1 MTKKIRY
8 YYWLIRAFLRKNA
21 RFMIISGIGSFFLIF
36 LIINFYP
43 VINATLFTKKE
54 VIGIVGE
61 YQVQAPPTEIAA
73 HISNPLIEINEKG
86 QIVPLLIDSWSIS
99 KDEKTYRF
107 LLKKNL
113 YWSDKKPFT
122 ARDISYKF
130 TGITMKVI
138 DDTTIEFQLSQ
149 KLATFPIYLT
159 RPLIKYPLIGI
170 AGVYDRQSYK
180 ASKGNITEISLIP
193 NKKDLPTI
201 TYKMYTN
208 DDALVNAYK
217 RGEIRSFKTSRKS
230 VADTFTTWKNS
241 NVTPSIDY
249 SQIMTLFYNTKAGI
263 LEDTDFRRA
272 LNYAIPPEKVNGQ
285 PASGPIPPTS
295 WAYYSKLKRYAYDPE
310 KAQGIIDKKSAS
322 QSATLSLTTFYE
334 YINVAEEL
342 KKNFEA
348 VGVKVNLKVLS
359 YIPDDFELL
368 LTAWSPPQDPDQY
381 FFWHSTQQEGNIT
394 KLKNVKID
402 KELEDGRKFIKV
414 AQRKAVYQQFQKTLV
429 DEAPANFLYYPY
441 QYEVTRK

>member
-1 MTKKIRY
+1 
-8 YYWLIRAFLRKNA
+8 
-21 RFMIISGIGSFFLIF
+21 MIISCIASFFLIF
-36 LIINFYP
+36 SIINFYP
-43 VINATLFTKKE
+43 VIDATLFTKQEIIGLEGEFE
-54 VIGIVGE
+54 V
-61 YQVQAPPTEIAA
+61 QSPPAEIASQ
-73 HISNPLIEINEKG
+73 ISNPLIEINEKG
-86 QIVPLLIDSWSIS
+86 QIVPLLIDSWTIS

-107 LLKKNL
+107 NLKKNL

-138 DDTTIEFQLSQ
+138 DDSTIEFHLSQ

-170 AGVYDRQSYK
+170 AGVYDRQNYK
-180 ASKGNITEISLIP
+180 ASKGKITEIHLIP
-193 NKKDLPTI
+193 NKKDLPAI
-201 TYKMYTN
+201 TYKMYAN

-217 RGEIRSFKTSRKS
+217 RGEIRTFKTSSKS
-230 VADTFTTWKNS
+230 VADSFSSWKNS
-241 NVTPSIDY
+241 VVTKSVDY
-249 SQIMTLFYNTKAGI
+249 SQIMTLFYNTKAGV
-263 LEDTDFRRA
+263 LEDNDFRRA
-272 LNYAIPPEKVNGQ
+272 LNYATPPEKVNGQ

-295 WAYYSKLKRYAYDPE
+295 WAYYSNLKRYAYDPE
-310 KAQGIIDKKSAS
+310 KAQGIIEKKSAS
-322 QSATLSLTTFYE
+322 ESATLSLTTFYE
-334 YINVAEEL
+334 YISVAEEL

-348 VGVKVNLKVLS
+348 VGVKVNLKILS
-359 YIPDDFELL
+359 YIPSDFEML

-381 FFWHSTQQEGNIT
+381 FYWHSTQTEGNIT
-394 KLKNVKID
+394 RLNNVKID

-441 QYEVTRK
+441 QYEVKRK

>member
-8 YYWLIRAFLRKNA
+8 YYWLLRAFFSKNA
-21 RFMIISGIGSFFLIF
+21 RFIIISGIGSFFLIF
-36 LIINFYP
+36 SIINFYP
-43 VINATLFTKKE
+43 VISATLFTQRE
-54 VIGIVGE
+54 IIGLVGE
-61 YQVQAPPTEIAA
+61 YQVQTPPAEIAA
-73 HISNPLIEINEKG
+73 HISNPLIDVNEKG
-86 QIVPLLIDSWSIS
+86 QIVPLLIDSWTVS

-107 LLKKNL
+107 NLKKNL

-138 DDTTIEFQLSQ
+138 NDTTIEFQLSQ

-159 RPLIKYPLIGI
+159 RPLIKHPLIGI
-170 AGVYDRQSYK
+170 AGVYDRQNYK

-201 TYKMYTN
+201 TYKMYRN
-208 DDALVNAYK
+208 DDELVNAYK

-230 VADTFTTWKNS
+230 VADVFETWKNS
-241 NVTPSIDY
+241 TVTKSVDY
-249 SQIMTLFYNTKAGI
+249 SQIMTLFYNTEAGI
-263 LEDTDFRRA
+263 LEDNDFRRA
-272 LNYAIPPEKVNGQ
+272 LNYATPPEAINGQ

-295 WAYYSKLKRYAYDPE
+295 WAYYANLKRYAYDPE
-310 KAQGIIDKKSAS
+310 KAQGIIEKKTTSE
-322 QSATLSLTTFYE
+322 SATLSLTTFYE

-359 YIPDDFELL
+359 YIPADFELL

-381 FFWHSTQQEGNIT
+381 FFWHSTQKEGNIT
-394 KLKNVKID
+394 KLKDVKID
-402 KELEDGRKFIKV
+402 KELEDGRNLIQV
-414 AQRKAVYQQFQKTLV
+414 ARRKAVYQQFQKTLI

-441 QYEVTRK
+441 QYEVKRK